1 MKKYVIQVYDYA
13 PYTHRM
19 RKMWRTLPG
28 LEFDTLE
35 EAKATFARLEAAT
48 TASPKPTRRPATNPC
63 RWKGAPH
70 DKTKSGRPGKDARN
84 GQ

>member
-13 PYTHRM
+13 PYTHKM

-35 EAKATFARLEAAT
+35 EAKATFSRIGGSDYRIAEAYT
-48 TASPKPTRRPATNPC
+48 QIRYKPVPMERSTP
-63 RWKGAPH
+63 
-70 DKTKSGRPGKDARN
+70 
-84 GQ
+84 